1 MLYRTLT
8 AVMLIALAGCE
19 KQYKKSQND
28 DVAVVQNL
36 NSGSYNEVISDLSG
50 RSSLTPREKYY
61 LAGAYSR
68 SGGVDVF
75 SLYSIMEIQLF
86 HKNALEWSELSKDK
100 NPYLKFMKTQ
110 DGVDLKARKAK
121 REKKWAE
128 NLPDIMRLNNFSSVM
143 AYEELP
149 TVLPTVVGVTKEE
162 FDLIEADLRAK
173 FVEVEKLEVPVYEKS
188 DKMYDHPC
196 NYPPTQIS
204 PNEIQYSKNSVC
216 YELRYQFGD
225 TIVINDMKDRYLNP
239 EKRNDSIFSDEEW
252 EMTLMSVLWN
262 TYEAIPLMRKMPT
275 LTVDQQNEVSK
286 SLELYS
292 EIIDSTKFKEVSLK
306 NIAILSGVSLLSLY
320 KESFELESINSIQDL
335 YCDFSPDVLMKNYG
349 LIRKRLIFLSEV
361 AQKVDVLD
369 PEYEQYRSK
378 MEDIKAKLPETL
390 DLEQQDHYRQSVKEF
405 QLNRCFNS

>member
-36 NSGSYNEVISDLSG
+36 NTGSYGEVISELTG

-86 HKNALEWSELSKDK
+86 HKNALEWSDLSKDK

-110 DGVDLKARKAK
+110 EGVDQKARKAK
-121 REKKWAE
+121 REKKWSE
-128 NLPDIMRLNNFSSVM
+128 NLPEIMKRNNFVPVM
-143 AYEELP
+143 TFEEVP
-149 TVLPTVVGVTKEE
+149 DVLPNAKDITKEE
-162 FDLIEADLRAK
+162 FDEIESRLKAK
-173 FVEVEKLEVPVYEKS
+173 FVEVEKLEIPVYDKS
-188 DKMYDHPC
+188 DMIYDFKC
-196 NYPPTQIS
+196 DYPAVQIS
-204 PNEIQYSKNSVC
+204 PGQYNYSKNSVC

-225 TIVINDMKDRYLNP
+225 TLVLNDMKDRYLNP
-239 EKRNDSIFSDEEW
+239 EKRNDSVFSDEEW

-262 TYEAIPLMRKMPT
+262 TYETIPLMRKMPT
-275 LTVDQQNEVSK
+275 LTEEQQLEVSK

-292 EIIDSTKFKEVSLK
+292 EIMNDDKFKDVSIK

-320 KESFELESINSIQDL
+320 KESFELDSINSIQDL
-335 YCDFSPDVLMKNYG
+335 YCDFNPDVLMKNYG

-361 AQKVDVLD
+361 AQRVDVLD
-369 PEYEQYRSK
+369 PEYEQYRTK
-378 MEDIKAKLPETL
+378 IEDIKAKLPESL
-390 DLEQQDHYRQSVKEF
+390 DIQQQEHYRQSVKDF
-405 QLNRCFNS
+405 QLSRCFNG

>member
-8 AVMLIALAGCE
+8 AVMLIALVGCE
-19 KQYKKSQND
+19 KQYKKSQNY

-36 NSGSYNEVISDLSG
+36 NSGSYNEVISELSG

-110 DGVDLKARKAK
+110 DGVDQKARKAK

-128 NLPDIMRLNNFSSVM
+128 NLPEIMRVKGLTSVM
-143 AYEELP
+143 TYEEMA
-149 TVLPTVVGVTKEE
+149 TVLPFSIDVTKEE
-162 FDLIEADLRAK
+162 FNLVESDLRIKYNEFDKLVAT
-173 FVEVEKLEVPVYEKS
+173 VDEKT
-188 DKMYDHPC
+188 DKMFSVPC
-196 NYPPTQIS
+196 DYPATQVSPTQI
-204 PNEIQYSKNSVC
+204 NYYKNSLC
-216 YELRYQFGD
+216 YELKYQFMD
-225 TIVINDMKDRYLNP
+225 TLILNDLKDRYLNP
-239 EKRNDSIFSDEEW
+239 EKRNDSSFSDEEW

-275 LTVDQQNEVSK
+275 LTLDQQNEVTK
-286 SLELYS
+286 SLALYA
-292 EIIDSTKFKEVSLK
+292 EITEVGKFKEVSLK

-320 KESFELESINSIQDL
+320 KESFELDSINSIQDL
-335 YCDFSPDVLMKNYG
+335 YCDFNPEILMQNYG
-349 LIRKRLIFLSEV
+349 LIRKRLIFLSEM
-361 AQKVDVLD
+361 AQKVDLLD
-369 PEYEQYRSK
+369 PQYEQYRSK
-378 MEDIKAKLPETL
+378 IEDIKAKLPESL
-390 DLEQQDHYRQSVKEF
+390 DSEQQDHYRQSVKEF
-405 QLNRCFNS
+405 QLNRCFNG